1 MVVELVG
8 PAGVGKT
15 TLAQKL
21 HRVDARVHV
30 GLSVWGLPRARLIR
44 GALGLVP
51 TIVMAVLR
59 RRRLRWVEI
68 THMIRL
74 EALRRVLRRVK
85 GRHRVIILDEG
96 PVFGMSWLDLA
107 FAERGVRPPARW
119 RRRTLAR
126 WVDVLDS
133 VILLD
138 AGNEELAERI
148 RSRAKVHRMMN
159 VIRGQEVPW
168 SRAEAIHRQTEGNP
182 LFVQEVLRY
191 LVDDGPLNRST
202 ARLKTML
209 ARYRNGH

>member
-1 MVVELVG
+1 
-8 PAGVGKT
+8 
-15 TLAQKL
+15 
-21 HRVDARVHV
+21 
-30 GLSVWGLPRARLIR
+30 
-44 GALGLVP
+44 
-51 TIVMAVLR
+51 
-59 RRRLRWVEI
+59 
-68 THMIRL
+68 
-74 EALRRVLRRVK
+74 
-85 GRHRVIILDEG
+85 
-96 PVFGMSWLDLA
+96 MSWLDLA

-159 VIRGQEVPW
+159 GSDRAIQRFANDYRKAFDTVIDDLG
-168 SRAEAIHRQTEGNP
+168 RAGRLAVHQ
-182 LFVQEVLRY
+182 LRT
-191 LVDDGPLNRST
+191 DGPLNRST